1 MTATVLVLLMTLP
14 ALALFYGGLVQAK
27 NILSV
32 LAQCFAVACV
42 ASVLWFAC
50 GYSLTYSGDG
60 ALLGNFSAAFL
71 QNGGRAMLHPGTNIP
86 ESVFVMFQMA
96 FAVITPALIIGAY
109 VERIRFDAVLL
120 ISALWLLI
128 VYVPV
133 AHWVWGGGWLAKAG
147 VIDFAGGIVVHVTAG
162 VSAIV
167 IAWMLKPRVDFPKSI
182 RPPHAPWMVM
192 VGASLLWV
200 GWFGFNAGSALAANA
215 DAGMAMLTTHLSAA
229 TATLVWMAIEWITFG
244 KPSLVGAVT
253 GTVAGLATI
262 TPAAGNV
269 GPLGAVALG
278 AAASIVCYCAVHF
291 VKRVL
296 IVDDALDVLGV
307 HGVGGALGTL
317 TLPFLAGLGVGG
329 AVLHHAMGAQ
339 FIVQAEGVGSAALWS
354 AVATFAITKFAGLIV
369 GLRVDREHEVQGLDF
384 AAHGE
389 TGYHS
394 NR

>member
-32 LAQCFAVACV
+32 LVQCCAVACV

-60 ALLGNFSAAFL
+60 AWLGDFSAAFL
-71 QNGGRAMLHPGTNIP
+71 QNGGRTMLHPGTNIP
-86 ESVFVMFQMA
+86 ESVFVMFQMT

-109 VERIRFDAVLL
+109 VERIRFSAVLL

-133 AHWVWGGGWLAKAG
+133 AHWVWGAGWLAKAG

-162 VSAIV
+162 VSALV

-200 GWFGFNAGSALAANA
+200 GWFGFNAGSAVAANA
-215 DAGMAMLTTHLSAA
+215 DAGMAMAVTQIA
-229 TATLVWMAIEWITFG
+229 TAAAGLAWMFVEWMVRG
-244 KPSLVGAVT
+244 KPSVLGIISGA
-253 GTVAGLATI
+253 VAGLVAI
-262 TPAAGNV
+262 TPASGYVMPGGALAIGIAAGV
-269 GPLGAVALG
+269 GCFWASTSLKHMLG
-278 AAASIVCYCAVHF
+278 Y
-291 VKRVL
+291 
-296 IVDDALDVLGV
+296 DDALD
-307 HGVGGALGTL
+307 A
-317 TLPFLAGLGVGG
+317 F
-329 AVLHHAMGAQ
+329 
-339 FIVQAEGVGSAALWS
+339 
-354 AVATFAITKFAGLIV
+354 
-369 GLRVDREHEVQGLDF
+369 
-384 AAHGE
+384 
-389 TGYHS
+389 
-394 NR
+394 